1 MNSRIWLAKRYFRA
15 RVSAGLTQL
24 EVAELT
30 GLDRK
35 IISRLENGHNI
46 PSLENF
52 LLLLKAIDLNP
63 AMFFKGFD
71 C

>member
-1 MNSRIWLAKRYFRA
+1 MEYTKA
-15 RVSAGLTQL
+15 RSSAGLTQI
-24 EVAELT
+24 EVADRT

-35 IISRLENGHNI
+35 IISRLENGHNF

-52 LLLLKAIDLNP
+52 LLLLQAIEVHP
-63 AMFFKGFD
+63 AKFFKDFD